1 MTALPEE
8 IPAPIVLPQ
17 EEDPTPEIGDS
28 YYSDGDLFV
37 WDGDDWVPGTED
49 PPEPASYNATTGVWT
64 IQ

>member
-17 EEDPTPEIGDS
+17 EEDPTPEVGDS
-28 YYSDGDLFV
+28 YYSDGELYV
-37 WDGDDWVPGTED
+37 WDGDEWVLTVED
-49 PPEPASYNATTGVWT
+49 PAVPANYNATTGVWT